1 MFSINEPL
9 AKDHHSLKI
18 SSGWPLGGLLS
29 KEGPL
34 PIPRHMNSFIT
45 KAIYFFFTENANA
58 QPTTVLSFPVD
69 SSPTIIP
76 RLVDWIWTCN
86 AQSTV
91 KVTSGQNTNHQITS
105 QSQIH
110 CAYHVTLPWR
120 WLAGK
125 EVAWTWG
132 TDYYGKIPGI
142 HNKLCIW
149 PPFNQVMFLNHAQH
163 F

>member
-34 PIPRHMNSFIT
+34 PIPRHMNCFIT

-76 RLVDWIWTCN
+76 RLVDWIWTRN